1 MIFFDT
7 HTHLYD
13 SRLMADEGQI
23 ARALAAGVQYMYMPN
38 CNSETI
44 DGMMSMAEKWPQHC
58 LPGMGLHPC
67 YVKEDYKTELDIVA
81 AWLQKRPFSAVGE
94 IGLDYYWDLTW
105 KEQQIEAFQAQIDMA
120 LQYDIPIVIHSR
132 ESTQDCLQIVK
143 DRNNSNLRGIFHCY
157 SGTLAQAQ
165 EIVRCG
171 FHLGIGGVVTYKKSG
186 LDEIVRDIPLQHLVL
201 ETDAP
206 YLAPVPHRGRRNE
219 SAYIPVIA
227 DAIAAIKNIAV
238 ATVADVTTANA
249 LAIFGM
255 SKNNL

>member
-1 MIFFDT
+1 
-7 HTHLYD
+7 
-13 SRLMADEGQI
+13 MADEGQI
-23 ARALAAGVQYMYMPN
+23 ARALAAGVHHMYMPN

-44 DGMMSMAEKWPQHC
+44 DGMMMMAGKWPQNC

-67 YVKEDYKTELDIVA
+67 YVKEDYKAELDIVA
-81 AWLQKRPFSAVGE
+81 SWLQKRPFAAVGE

-105 KEQQIEAFQAQIDMA
+105 KEQQIEAFHAQIDMA

-143 DRNNSNLRGIFHCY
+143 DRNNSNLRGIFHCF

-165 EIVRCG
+165 EIVHCG

-186 LDEIVRDIPLQHLVL
+186 LDEIVRQIPLQHLVL

-219 SAYIPVIA
+219 SAFVPI
-227 DAIAAIKNIAV
+227 IAAAVASIKEIALVDVANITTTTAKNIFC
-238 ATVADVTTANA
+238 
-249 LAIFGM
+249 L
-255 SKNNL
+255 